1 MPKEKWSNAGR
12 TKPPNTMFF
21 GEYMQDTTFST
32 LNLSA
37 GVRRALDTM
46 GFGQPTP
53 IQARSIPLILDGKDI
68 IGQAQTGT
76 GKTAAF
82 GIPMIELI
90 EAKQRET
97 EALVL
102 CPTRELAVQVAGE
115 LKKLARFR
123 KDVTIV
129 PVYGGQAIQTQ
140 IKSLRRGT
148 HVVVGTP
155 GRMIDHMRR
164 KTIKL
169 GTVTKVVLD
178 EADEMLNM
186 GFLEDI
192 ETILGATSVS
202 RQTLLFSATM
212 PESIRRLAGKYQ
224 KNPSVVKV
232 VGEELTV
239 AGVEQAYIEVM
250 QGMKLN
256 MLCKLVDTYHFSSSL
271 IFCNTKK
278 RVDEIARNL
287 KMMGY
292 EADCLHGDMNQS
304 KRDRVM
310 ADFRKGRSAILVAT
324 DVAAR
329 GIDVSRVEAVIN
341 YDVPLDDQY
350 YVHRIGRT
358 ARMGKSGHA
367 FTLVLPT
374 EMGKLRGIQAYA
386 KTEIKRHAAF
396 SIKIGGA
403 AAADTAAVTGKGT
416 YRRSG
421 MRRPVRKGRFK

>member
-1 MPKEKWSNAGR
+1 
-12 TKPPNTMFF
+12 
-21 GEYMQDTTFST
+21 MQDTKFSA
-32 LNLSA
+32 LNLSS
-37 GVRRALDTM
+37 GVCRALDSM
-46 GFGQPTP
+46 GFNQLTP
-53 IQARSIPLILDGKDI
+53 IQERSIPLVLDGMDI

-90 EAKQRET
+90 KAEKRET
-97 EALVL
+97 EGLVL

-123 KDVTIV
+123 KDVAIV
-129 PVYGGQAIQTQ
+129 PLYGGQSIQVQ
-140 IKSLRRGT
+140 ISSLRKGS
-148 HVVVGTP
+148 HIVVGTP
-155 GRMIDHMRR
+155 GRMIDHMKRR
-164 KTIKL
+164 TVRL

-192 ETILGATSVS
+192 ETILDATSVN

-224 KNPSVVKV
+224 KNPSIVKV
-232 VGEELTV
+232 VGDELTV
-239 AGVEQAYIEVM
+239 AGVKQAYIEVR

-256 MLCKLVDTYHFSSSL
+256 LLCKLVDSYNFSSSL
-271 IFCNTKK
+271 IFCNTKR
-278 RVDEIARNL
+278 RVDEIAREL
-287 KMMGY
+287 RIMGY
-292 EADCLHGDMNQS
+292 EADGLHGDMAQS
-304 KRDRVM
+304 QRDRVM
-310 ADFRKGRSAILVAT
+310 ANFRRGRSNILVAT

-341 YDVPLDDQY
+341 YDIPLDDQY

-367 FTLVLPT
+367 FTLVLST
-374 EMGKLRGIQAYA
+374 EMGKLRNIQAYA
-386 KTEIKRHAAF
+386 KTKIKRDMELSVKPSSPSAGLAEVPAA
-396 SIKIGGA
+396 KVMYRWR
-403 AAADTAAVTGKGT
+403 TA
-416 YRRSG
+416 RRT
-421 MRRPVRKGRFK
+421 VKKGRFK